1 MIVVDTVLPPKMY
14 HILHVKGLHYFTLGH
29 RAFTKN
35 LASVEALCQAVAVG
49 VPWMRRA
56 SAVGTAVIVTL
67 EEESSTAAE
76 KQSHQNTARLHS

>member
-1 MIVVDTVLPPKMY
+1 MY
-14 HILHVKGLHYFTLGH
+14 HMLHSKGLYYFTPGH

-35 LASVEALCQAVAVG
+35 LAYVEALCQAVAVG
-49 VPWMRRA
+49 VPWMCRA
-56 SAVGTAVIVTL
+56 SGVGTAVIVTL